1 LKDGEITVIQGAVTT
16 KQSILLSEVADIQ
29 IGQELQTI
37 IEALANHH
45 FVKVFCYSASE
56 LNNLWTVTIQMG
68 ACIEEHYKKHNKD
81 YKVIRLMVNE

>member
-1 LKDGEITVIQGAVTT
+1 LKDGEITVLQNAVTT

-45 FVKVFCYSASE
+45 FVKVFCYKQV
-56 LNNLWTVTIQMG
+56 NLIIFGQLQFKWVL
-68 ACIEEHYKKHNKD
+68 A
-81 YKVIRLMVNE
+81 